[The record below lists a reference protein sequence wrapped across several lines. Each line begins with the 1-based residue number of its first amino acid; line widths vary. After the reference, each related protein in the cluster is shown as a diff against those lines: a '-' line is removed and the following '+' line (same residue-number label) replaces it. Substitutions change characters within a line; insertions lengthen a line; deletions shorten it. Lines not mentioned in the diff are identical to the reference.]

1 MAAQTPDANSLYD
14 VVIGNVRQEI
24 AKFASVAT
32 GDTYKSGL
40 TQIISWSWDTGS
52 TTPSTAIT
60 IGTGANSGTVTFVV
74 ASGPAVNTCLVLTG
88 F

>member
-60 IGTGANSGTVTFVV
+60 VVGGTVTFVV